1 MKYNFDHSPSCKG
14 TWSIK
19 WDQYGDED
27 IIALSNADMDFPV
40 AKCITDKLTETARRG
55 IFNYHLKPDSYYDTI
70 IKWYD
75 RMYGWKIKREWIL
88 NTPGVWV
95 STRMCFDTYAGRG
108 GKVIVQTPHFHPIA
122 EIAHVAGVK
131 LVLNPMIYEN
141 GKYAID
147 FANFEQEIIDEK
159 PDVYFMVNIQN
170 PTGRL
175 FTKEEQAKLQEICYR
190 HHVTVIADEV
200 HANMRYDGR
209 KHAPAPSV
217 SEEAM
222 KNTVL
227 INAASKA
234 YNVMDLTYALVI
246 IPDEDLRKKYMEQM
260 NGYSMDFAT
269 NAFGIA
275 GIEGALS
282 PEADEWLEQVTEYVH
297 ENLEFLTEYCQKN
310 LPQIKVIRPEGS
322 FLVWLDCKKLG
333 IKPEELDDFFLK
345 KARVGLSSGIAY
357 GEYGKGFERI
367 NLGCTRAVLTE
378 GLERM
383 KAAIDEY
390 EKGR

>member
-1 MKYNFDHSPSCKG
+1 MKYDFDNIPSCKG

-40 AKCITDKLTETARRG
+40 AECITQKLTETAQRG
-55 IFNYHLKPDSYYDTI
+55 IFNYHLKPDSYYNSI
-70 IKWYD
+70 IDWYD
-75 RMYGWKIKREWIL
+75 RMFGWKIKREWIL

-122 EIAHVAGVK
+122 EIADVAGVK
-131 LVLNPMIYEN
+131 LVLNPMIYEDN
-141 GKYAID
+141 TYRLD
-147 FANFEQEIIDEK
+147 FDDFEQKIIDEK
-159 PDVYFMVNIQN
+159 PDAYFMVNIQN

-175 FTKEEQAKLQEICYR
+175 FTKEELIRLHEICCR
-190 HHVTVIADEV
+190 HNVTVISDEV
-200 HANMRYDGR
+200 HANMRFDGK
-209 KHAPAPSV
+209 KHYPAPSV

-234 YNVMDLTYALVI
+234 YNVMDLTYAVVI
-246 IPDEDLRKKYMEQM
+246 IPDEKLREMYMRQM
-260 NGYSMDFAT
+260 SGYSMDFAT

-275 GIEGALS
+275 GIEGAFS
-282 PEADEWLEQVTEYVH
+282 PDADEWLSQVTEYVH
-297 ENLEFLTEYCQKN
+297 SNLEYLIGYCEKN
-310 LPQIKVIRPEGS
+310 IPELKVIRPEGS
-322 FLVWLDCKKLG
+322 FLAWIDCRELG

-345 KARVGLSSGIAY
+345 KAKVGLASGIAY
-357 GEYGKGFERI
+357 GKYGEGFERI
-367 NLGCTRAVLTE
+367 NLGCTRSVLKE
-378 GLERM
+378 GLERIRN
-383 KAAIDEY
+383 AIRD
-390 EKGR
+390 R

>member
-1 MKYNFDHSPSCKG
+1 MEYNFDHSPSCKG

-88 NTPGVWV
+88 NTPG
-95 STRMCFDTYAGRG
+95 
-108 GKVIVQTPHFHPIA
+108 
-122 EIAHVAGVK
+122 
-131 LVLNPMIYEN
+131 
-141 GKYAID
+141 
-147 FANFEQEIIDEK
+147 
-159 PDVYFMVNIQN
+159 
-170 PTGRL
+170 
-175 FTKEEQAKLQEICYR
+175 EEQAKLQEICYR

-246 IPDEDLRKKYMEQM
+246 IPDEGLRKKYMEQM
-260 NGYSMDFAT
+260 SGYSMDFAT
-269 NAFGIA
+269 NAFSIA

-345 KARVGLSSGIAY
+345 KAKVGLSSGIAY

>member
-1 MKYNFDHSPSCKG
+1 
-14 TWSIK
+14 
-19 WDQYGDED
+19 
-27 IIALSNADMDFPV
+27 
-40 AKCITDKLTETARRG
+40 
-55 IFNYHLKPDSYYDTI
+55 
-70 IKWYD
+70 
-75 RMYGWKIKREWIL
+75 
-88 NTPGVWV
+88 
-95 STRMCFDTYAGRG
+95 
-108 GKVIVQTPHFHPIA
+108 
-122 EIAHVAGVK
+122 VAGVK

-159 PDVYFMVNIQN
+159 PDAYFMVNIQN

-246 IPDEDLRKKYMEQM
+246 IPDEGLRKKYMEQM
-260 NGYSMDFAT
+260 SGYSMDFAT
-269 NAFGIA
+269 NAFSIA

-322 FLVWLDCKKLG
+322 FLVWLDCKKLE

-345 KARVGLSSGIAY
+345 KAKVGLSSGIAY